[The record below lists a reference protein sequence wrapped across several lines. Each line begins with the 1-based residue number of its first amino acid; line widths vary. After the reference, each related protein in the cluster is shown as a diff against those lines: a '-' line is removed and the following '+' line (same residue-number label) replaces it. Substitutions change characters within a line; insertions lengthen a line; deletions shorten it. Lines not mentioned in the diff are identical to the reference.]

1 MVDRPHQAQQEGRRS
16 KGELQ
21 ALLDFSDCSDSS
33 PTELSPS
40 PPSNSGA
47 RPSVRTQPTTF
58 RQIKIDQFFRE
69 PDSDAH
75 KRFSGPSKIKD

>member
-1 MVDRPHQAQQEGRRS
+1 MVDQPRQAQQEGRRS

-21 ALLDFSDCSDSS
+21 ALLDFSDSSDSS
-33 PTELSPS
+33 PTELSPPP

-69 PDSDAH
+69 PDSD
-75 KRFSGPSKIKD
+75 D

>member
-1 MVDRPHQAQQEGRRS
+1 MRDRHQGAVVDQPRQAQQEGRQSRRS
-16 KGELQ
+16 KPELQ
-21 ALLDFSDCSDSS
+21 ALLNFSYSSDSS
-33 PTELSPS
+33 PTELSPPP

-69 PDSDAH
+69 PDSD
-75 KRFSGPSKIKD
+75 D